1 MASRYYLN
9 DRLDDAIACSDI
21 LSLPETANISP
32 GALLVRRVLGAVA
45 QFDKAM
51 TVEPAT
57 ASPSANEA
65 LQGRKSHAEGRLEP

>member
-9 DRLDDAIACSDI
+9 DRLDDAIVCSDI
-21 LSLPETANISP
+21 LSLPETVNISP

-51 TVEPAT
+51 TVEPDRI
-57 ASPSANEA
+57 NI
-65 LQGRKSHAEGRLEP
+65 RKRSSTGSEVTRRGTP